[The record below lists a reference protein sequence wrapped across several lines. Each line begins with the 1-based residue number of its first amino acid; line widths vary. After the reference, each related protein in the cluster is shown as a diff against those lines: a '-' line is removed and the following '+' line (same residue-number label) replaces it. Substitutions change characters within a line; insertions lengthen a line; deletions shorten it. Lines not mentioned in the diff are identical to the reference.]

1 MVCKLYKKYLKEML
15 VCNFPYLLAKLLID
29 ILSCSATFIIS
40 DTLSKVMN
48 RKAFIPFLLSPL
60 PTKSLD
66 N

>member
-40 DTLSKVMN
+40 DTL
-48 RKAFIPFLLSPL
+48 FE
-60 PTKSLD
+60 
-66 N
+66 